1 MEVIKIIS
9 RHKDNL
15 KTENSSDTSK
25 SNIMTL
31 RP

>member
-15 KTENSSDTSK
+15 KTENSLDTSK
-25 SNIMTL
+25 SYMTL
-31 RP
+31 RL